1 MEHLLHVASAGV
13 VTLERLVGEGLVELE
28 SLTALLAFVLVR
40 GHGTF
45 GGGRSENLDRGNIV
59 VGPHIPDPGPSPAA
73 SYTRP
78 MPPWLALAAAYVVG
92 SLDFAVVIGRA
103 HGVDITE
110 VGSGN
115 PGTSNVLRTLG
126 RGPAAMVLV
135 GDALKGVIAAAMGWF
150 AAGGGNPG
158 VEPLAY
164 AAGFAAVLGHCF
176 PLFHRFRGGK
186 GVATAAGALAF
197 LLPQIAFP
205 LAVVWIVLARVT
217 KIAAVASLVVVVA
230 AVPLAFWQGVE
241 GAALAWLGAII
252 VLIVIRHV
260 PNIRRL
266 VSGAEHQVET

>member
-1 MEHLLHVASAGV
+1 
-13 VTLERLVGEGLVELE
+13 
-28 SLTALLAFVLVR
+28 
-40 GHGTF
+40 
-45 GGGRSENLDRGNIV
+45 
-59 VGPHIPDPGPSPAA
+59 
-73 SYTRP
+73 

-115 PGTSNVLRTLG
+115 PGASNVLRTLG

-164 AAGFAAVLGHCF
+164 AAGFFAVLGHCY

-186 GVATAAGALAF
+186 GVSTAAGALAF

-205 LAVVWIVLARVT
+205 LALVWIVLVRLT
-217 KIAAVASLVVVVA
+217 KVAAVGSLVVA
-230 AVPLAFWQGVE
+230 LASIPLAIWQGVI
-241 GAALAWLGAII
+241 GAALAWLGAIMLLI
-252 VLIVIRHV
+252 VLRHI

-266 VSGAEHQVET
+266 VSGSEHQVET